1 MAVNTYTTKT
11 KKKLTKFTIFGLEL
25 VFVNRVIKTQS
36 QTILSKLLSFDG
48 HPLDKPSFSYSYS
61 SKKKEETKASTIND
75 CL

>member
-11 KKKLTKFTIFGLEL
+11 KKKITKFTIFGLEL
-25 VFVNRVIKTQS
+25 VFVNRVIKTHS

-48 HPLDKPSFSYSYS
+48 HPLDKPSFSYS
-61 SKKKEETKASTIND
+61 SKKKEESKASTIND